1 LSTSCQSRRPTAD
14 NGSRSPSAKARRP
27 AAAAAGR
34 LAVMP
39 AAHARKQQKL
49 TYGSAYRQLIAATD
63 SPQLDGKPHASL
75 DRSQKQRQQSRA
87 SYSVYYIMQSTD

>member
-1 LSTSCQSRRPTAD
+1 M
-14 NGSRSPSAKARRP
+14 
-27 AAAAAGR
+27 AAAAHWPRLAGPQQIITAAAGR

-49 TYGSAYRQLIAATD
+49 TYGSAYRQPIAATTTTA
-63 SPQLDGKPHASL
+63 SSKPQASL

-87 SYSVYYIMQSTD
+87 SYSVYYIVQSTD

>member
-1 LSTSCQSRRPTAD
+1 
-14 NGSRSPSAKARRP
+14 
-27 AAAAAGR
+27 
-34 LAVMP
+34 MP

-75 DRSQKQRQQSRA
+75 GRSQKQRQQSRA